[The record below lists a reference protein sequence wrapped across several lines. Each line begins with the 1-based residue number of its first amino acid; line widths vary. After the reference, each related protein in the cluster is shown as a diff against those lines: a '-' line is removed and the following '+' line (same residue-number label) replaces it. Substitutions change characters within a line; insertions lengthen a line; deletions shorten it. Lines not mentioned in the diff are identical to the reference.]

1 MGKTFLLT
9 HNNLV
14 VSDMNFRIFLV
25 SILLLVLVAVQSCN
39 QVIKRDCNEV
49 HFRCLRNCVIFED
62 NQQQFEA
69 CQDICDENYKECKS
83 SNR

>member
-1 MGKTFLLT
+1 MGKWVKLFINILFLI
-9 HNNLV
+9 
-14 VSDMNFRIFLV
+14 S
-25 SILLLVLVAVQSCN
+25 LLITLQSCN
-39 QVIKRDCNEV
+39 QVIKQDCNEV
-49 HFRCLRNCVIFED
+49 HFRCLRNCVVFED

>member
-1 MGKTFLLT
+1 MDKWVKLFINILFLI
-9 HNNLV
+9 
-14 VSDMNFRIFLV
+14 S
-25 SILLLVLVAVQSCN
+25 LLITLQSCN

-69 CQDICDENYKECKS
+69 CQDICNEINEDCKKQK
-83 SNR
+83 